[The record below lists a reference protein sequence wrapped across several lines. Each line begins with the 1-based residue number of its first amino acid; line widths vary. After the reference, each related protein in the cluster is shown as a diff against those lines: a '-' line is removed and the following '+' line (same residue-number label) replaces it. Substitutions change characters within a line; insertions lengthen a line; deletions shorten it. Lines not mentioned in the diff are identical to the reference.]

1 MTNVTQGPSP
11 DRFTKT
17 GGTNSTWDSQ
27 VYSQQGYVRGVFV
40 TSKISS
46 TSGYAMIGL
55 NTDPAADSSFSS
67 IDYAFYFNSGT
78 VSIYESGGAIGSY
91 GSYTT
96 DSIAYVTYDGYNVRY
111 YLDGTLLRTVARSIG
126 SPLHLDS
133 SIYNTNLAF
142 VNVGFGPM
150 GESGTSGTSGT
161 GFNTVSNPANN
172 RVLTSDGTTNAAV
185 AETNLTFDGTIL
197 NITRTSGNGSLYG
210 TGDLVLETDSNFYIG
225 AYTARPLSINSAN
238 GATGTVYVD
247 SAGKTGFGTTSPSS
261 KVEIKSSVATNLG
274 GILLRAVGSTNIIS
288 TLYENSSNGGTLD
301 LYSANVVTVRASA
314 NSDSYFNGGNLGIGN
329 TSPANPLDVVGT
341 IRTVKNTTFST
352 EDGPLMAT
360 SATTPAKKISVGY
373 DNTNDLGYI
382 SALHS
387 GVAWKNL
394 VLQGGGGNVGIGTVT
409 PGQKLD
415 LQGNGVRLRLSTGSD
430 PSTYYFDIESNYDSA
445 NTINFYGTAGS
456 NLLKYIYNTNALS
469 LQPAGGNVGIGT
481 TTPGQ
486 KLDVNGRIRL
496 GSNAQTEIYSS
507 SNRVVFRGEDT
518 DNVAQF
524 ASYGL
529 FLPNASQAYNL
540 YLAGSAQLGYTDTN
554 AKLDIAG
561 GSSGAIVY
569 VRLNSNGDSYFNGG
583 NLGIGTTSPQK
594 PLDVLSN
601 ASDFVSV
608 GANNIAVGEWTGIHF
623 GYRENNNLYRKSA
636 IVFQRTDLTSND
648 GQGKIHILNGPQ
660 GSSGN
665 ATLSDA
671 RITIAE
677 NGNVGIGTTSPTS
690 MLHIVNPAA
699 GSNGLIF
706 QKWSYVASAPDV
718 YNLTLKQTVSENV
731 VRYNFSMINNSTA
744 YNDVL
749 VLDRGNVG
757 IGTTDPVQ
765 KLSVEGSITMN
776 YANAANNYYLY
787 LNRKTGQDGGILF
800 QRDNSN
806 DWQQNLDGSGNLYF
820 YSYGIASN
828 AVTLQKS
835 TGNVG
840 IGFTS
845 PNTTLDVQGGI
856 NSRNSRVSATQK
868 FPIGH
873 YTPGET
879 VFELDPIWSQA
890 QMQDYMGTTAA
901 TWVQDST
908 APGGYC
914 IQIDG
919 AVNVASIVYSS
930 GFPLIPTDTG
940 SADWYYMECWIKNEA
955 GSSNSHYMGGVDFNH
970 DFSSLGGNPGSYTY
984 NVMSNLDPGTE
995 WIKVYGYWNGFG
1007 NSFQSS
1013 GTGNTNNW
1021 KVGTKYF
1028 TPQALFNYANNS
1040 GTRRCYISGW
1050 KLIRVSQQGNRYFQ
1064 NDLLVSGNVGIK
1076 TTSPL
1081 YPLHVNGKIYS
1092 SGDIQGLG
1100 TGYFGGDV
1108 IAYYS
1113 DQRLKT
1119 NIRPIESALDKISRL
1134 GGYYYEPNELAL
1146 QLKAATDPKQKL
1158 GLLAQEIQKEFPEAI
1173 ERAPFDMDDN
1183 GGSKSGE
1190 DYLTV
1195 KYERLVPVLLQA
1207 IKELHELIKNK

>member
-1 MTNVTQGPSP
+1 
-11 DRFTKT
+11 
-17 GGTNSTWDSQ
+17 
-27 VYSQQGYVRGVFV
+27 
-40 TSKISS
+40 
-46 TSGYAMIGL
+46 
-55 NTDPAADSSFSS
+55 
-67 IDYAFYFNSGT
+67 
-78 VSIYESGGAIGSY
+78 
-91 GSYTT
+91 
-96 DSIAYVTYDGYNVRY
+96 
-111 YLDGTLLRTVARSIG
+111 
-126 SPLHLDS
+126 
-133 SIYNTNLAF
+133 
-142 VNVGFGPM
+142 M

-314 NSDSYFNGGNLGIGN
+314 NSDSYFNGGNLGIGI
-329 TSPANPLDVVGT
+329 TSPADNLDVYQVNNGAWAPR
-341 IRTVKNTTFST
+341 ILARDETVAAFIGAYNSKPGVFAHN
-352 EDGPLMAT
+352 
-360 SATTPAKKISVGY
+360 
-373 DNTNDLGYI
+373 
-382 SALHS
+382 SALN
-387 GVAWKNL
+387 AWAALYVNT
-394 VLQGGGGNVGIGTVT
+394 VDGTSTNGGNVIMPGNVGIGT
-409 PGQKLD
+409 
-415 LQGNGVRLRLSTGSD
+415 
-430 PSTYYFDIESNYDSA
+430 A
-445 NTINFYGTAGS
+445 
-456 NLLKYIYNTNALS
+456 
-469 LQPAGGNVGIGT
+469 
-481 TTPGQ
+481 
-486 KLDVNGRIRL
+486 
-496 GSNAQTEIYSS
+496 
-507 SNRVVFRGEDT
+507 
-518 DNVAQF
+518 
-524 ASYGL
+524 
-529 FLPNASQAYNL
+529 
-540 YLAGSAQLGYTDTN
+540 
-554 AKLDIAG
+554 
-561 GSSGAIVY
+561 
-569 VRLNSNGDSYFNGG
+569 
-583 NLGIGTTSPQK
+583 SPQK

-608 GANNIAVGEWTGIHF
+608 GANTIAVGEWTGIHF

-660 GSSGN
+660 ASNAN

-671 RITIAE
+671 RITIGE
-677 NGNVGIGTTSPTS
+677 SGYVGIGTTSPTS
-690 MLHIVNPAA
+690 MLHIVNPPA
-699 GSNGLIF
+699 GSDGLIF
-706 QKWSYVASAPDV
+706 QKWSYTVSTPDV
-718 YNLTLKQTVSENV
+718 YNLTLKQTVTSGV

-879 VFELDPIWSQA
+879 VFEIDPIWSQA

-919 AVNVASIVYSS
+919 AVNVASIVYNS

-970 DFSSLGGNPGSYTY
+970 DFSSLGGNPGTYTY

-1050 KLIRVSQQGNRYFQ
+1050 KVIRVSQQGNRYFQ